1 MIRLQY
7 NSPFYRPTSTISSV
21 QAAISLSVATDKSV
35 VSAPAVGSST
45 PGSNAER
52 SVRSKPNANVFALGD
67 YLIGDTDDNMI
78 TGHPD
83 IRY

>member
-1 MIRLQY
+1 MIWLQY
-7 NSPFYRPTSTISSV
+7 NAPFYRPTSTTFIV
-21 QAAISLSVATDKSV
+21 QAAISLSVATDSSV

-45 PGSNAER
+45 PGSIAER
-52 SVRSKPNANVFALGD
+52 PIRSKPNVNVFALGD